1 MSAFIGKE
9 IDRLNRQLVRLS
21 RRGDYAAAVAMAAR
35 VCELVRKY
43 IGDRR
48 PELVEALVQLGDLY
62 AARGD
67 YTRAKPHY
75 EEALDV
81 QAELCGDRH
90 PCLVPTLQRLMQLE
104 AGLGNNIEAAAYRE
118 RMVDSQRAPALEKAA
133 IDPAD
138 ISFRV
143 PDGIRSRAAGNPSTG
158 ATSLDLDVVP
168 PAAVGRGRSG
178 GWLRRYKT
186 AVQWWARLFRAKPAQ
201 EEATGDWVDCCIF
214 APSKAASENTI
225 FIQVFAL
232 LAGQESLAERL
243 ARRFDENTA
252 WRNRKCLEARIAL
265 ESRLTFQLTVPDLEI
280 DEPVQSLIW
289 RGRPESI
296 VYAVHVPK
304 DQAPRDI
311 PGTVRVSVDT
321 VPVGH
326 IYFKLSVVG
335 ADGGDAGVAV
345 EQQGDDAHRYRRAFI
360 SYATPDRPEV
370 LKRVSMLRLQRIKF
384 FQDLLDI
391 DPGEEWEKRLF
402 SEIDRCDLFLL
413 FWSAA
418 AKASPWVAKEV
429 RRALRRRSE
438 GAGGLP
444 EILPVPIEGPPIV
457 EPPDELQHI
466 HFNDPLLYL
475 ARQER

>member
-1 MSAFIGKE
+1 M
-9 IDRLNRQLVRLS
+9 Q
-21 RRGDYAAAVAMAAR
+21 
-35 VCELVRKY
+35 
-43 IGDRR
+43 
-48 PELVEALVQLGDLY
+48 VE
-62 AARGD
+62 
-67 YTRAKPHY
+67 TR
-75 EEALDV
+75 
-81 QAELCGDRH
+81 
-90 PCLVPTLQRLMQLE
+90 
-104 AGLGNNIEAAAYRE
+104 LGNNAEAAAYRE
-118 RMVDSQRAPALEKAA
+118 LMVGSQREPALEKAA
-133 IDPAD
+133 TDPAAT
-138 ISFRV
+138 SFGA
-143 PDGIRSRAAGNPSTG
+143 PGGIQSRAVGSPSPG
-158 ATSLDLDVVP
+158 ATFLDLEVVP

-178 GWLRRYKT
+178 GWLRRIQS
-186 AVQWWARLFRAKPAQ
+186 AVRWCARLFRAKPAQ

-214 APSKAASENTI
+214 APSKAASGKTI
-225 FIQVFAL
+225 FVQVFAL
-232 LAGQESLAERL
+232 LAGQESLAEQL

-252 WRNRKCLEARIAL
+252 WRNRKCLEARIPL

-280 DEPVQSLIW
+280 DEPIQSLVW
-289 RGRPESI
+289 RGRPESV

-304 DQAPRDI
+304 DQSPRDI

-326 IYFKLSVVG
+326 ICFKLSVVA
-335 ADGGDAGVAV
+335 ADGGDAEGAV

-360 SYATPDRPEV
+360 SYASPDRPEV

-391 DPGEEWEKRLF
+391 DPGEEWEKRLL

-429 RRALRRRSE
+429 QRALRRRSE